1 MNYGN
6 TLKSIRTAELISQKK
21 IAEILNI
28 NRTTYK
34 EYELQNTII
43 PLKHLINFCNY
54 FNTSV
59 DYVLGLSEEVTYKN
73 IKRDLDLEVCGK
85 RLKSFRKEFKLTQ
98 IDLAQKINVA
108 RSMLSLYESG
118 KYLISTHSLYDI
130 CINYR
135 ISADYLLGRIDKPK
149 YLE

>member
-43 PLKHLINFCNY
+43 PLKHLKLLHL
-54 FNTSV
+54 
-59 DYVLGLSEEVTYKN
+59 VLK
-73 IKRDLDLEVCGK
+73 K
-85 RLKSFRKEFKLTQ
+85 
-98 IDLAQKINVA
+98 
-108 RSMLSLYESG
+108 
-118 KYLISTHSLYDI
+118 
-130 CINYR
+130 
-135 ISADYLLGRIDKPK
+135 
-149 YLE
+149 